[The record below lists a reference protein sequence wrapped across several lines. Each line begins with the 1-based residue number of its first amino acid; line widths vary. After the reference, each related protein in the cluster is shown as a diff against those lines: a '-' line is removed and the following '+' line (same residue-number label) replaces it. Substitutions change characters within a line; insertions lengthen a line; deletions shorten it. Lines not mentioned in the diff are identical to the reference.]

1 MTEQHPLVGTLFAGR
16 YRIEALLGSG
26 GVGEVFLGWH
36 EVLQRHIAIKLIHAS
51 LQVDPKVLARFRREA
66 RAASTI
72 AHPGI
77 PHIHDFGHSDSGRP
91 YLVMD
96 HVEGSTLAQ
105 ALREQGPLPVPRA
118 VDLLAQIAGTVAAA
132 HDAGVVHRDLKPDN
146 VMLTPA
152 EGGGEQV
159 KILDFGLAKVLS
171 SDTAELTTK
180 GSFHGTPEYL
190 SPEIIDGGEV
200 DHRTDIYSLGALA
213 YEMLT
218 GEVPFP
224 GSLIQVLKAHLT
236 RVPPPPSAA
245 ASRDDIP
252 GALDELVLRC
262 LAKDPQQRCQSAAEV
277 LEGLTRVGE
286 VIQST

>member
-1 MTEQHPLVGTLFAGR
+1 MTEHPLVGTLFAGR

-36 EVLQRHIAIKLIHAS
+36 EVLQRHIALKLIHAS

-77 PHIHDFGHSDSGRP
+77 PHIHDFGHSEDGRP

-96 HVEGSTLAQ
+96 HVEGPTLARV
-105 ALREQGPLPVPRA
+105 LDREGALPVSRA
-118 VDLLAQIAGTVAAA
+118 VVLLGQIASALAAA
-132 HDAGVVHRDLKPDN
+132 HDAGVVHRDLTADN
-146 VMLTPA
+146 VMLTTG
-152 EGGGEQV
+152 EGGDQI

-171 SDTAELTTK
+171 SDTAELTTE

-190 SPEIIDGGEV
+190 PPELIDGREV
-200 DHRTDIYSLGALA
+200 DHRADIYSLGVLA

-224 GSLIQVLKAHLT
+224 GTLFQVLNAHLKKD
-236 RVPPPPSAA
+236 PLAPSGRAP
-245 ASRDDIP
+245 REDIP
-252 GALDELVLRC
+252 GALDRLVLRC
-262 LAKDPQQRCQSAAEV
+262 LAKDPAQRYQTAIEV
-277 LEGLTRVGE
+277 LEDLEG
-286 VIQST
+286 I